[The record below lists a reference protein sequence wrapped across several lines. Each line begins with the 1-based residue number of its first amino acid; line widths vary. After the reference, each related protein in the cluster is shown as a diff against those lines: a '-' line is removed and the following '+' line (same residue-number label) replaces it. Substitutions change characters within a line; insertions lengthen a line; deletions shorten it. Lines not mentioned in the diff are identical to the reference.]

1 MDIEAFEKLDDAGKA
16 AYFEATNKSEK
27 DLKDKDAEIASL
39 KKELESVQ
47 NSLSISEK
55 ELSDTKELNYTL
67 ARRVDTSKDRK
78 SFEETLHAAF
88 GFGKEKT

>member
-55 ELSDTKELNYTL
+55 EL
-67 ARRVDTSKDRK
+67 
-78 SFEETLHAAF
+78 
-88 GFGKEKT
+88 

>member
-88 GFGKEKT
+88 GKEKI

>member
-1 MDIEAFEKLDDAGKA
+1 MDLESFNKLDDTEKA
-16 AYFEATNKSEK
+16 AFFETLKTSESDIK
-27 DLKDKDAEIASL
+27 NKDAEIASL

-67 ARRVDTSKDRK
+67 ARKVDTKKDQK

-88 GFGKEKT
+88 GRKEQT

>member
-1 MDIEAFEKLDDAGKA
+1 MDLEAFNKLEDTEKA
-16 AYFEATNKSEK
+16 AYFDTVTSQEK
-27 DLKDKDAEIASL
+27 DIKNKDAEIASL

-67 ARRVDTSKDRK
+67 ARRVDISKDRK

-88 GFGKEKT
+88 GKEK